1 MHVPSLSLRWEF
13 LAPPVVQVSDG
24 FTGVHSAFT
33 GAQSVWGERVDQA
46 KPLALAL
53 PLSVKLAWQALDFIS
68 IPWLLGW
75 QQAVILV
82 WLAKP

>member
-1 MHVPSLSLRWEF
+1 MYRACPCAGSSSHHQSCRSLTDSLERT
-13 LAPPVVQVSDG
+13 Q
-24 FTGVHSAFT
+24 HSLERKAF
-33 GAQSVWGERVDQA
+33 GGSESIRQS
-46 KPLALAL
+46 PLALAL

-82 WLAKP
+82 WFAKP